1 MFCNRAHNALIL
13 ISFLSPF
20 FLFSMTGDVEKAEH
34 CVRIGSVGC
43 HWHARRG
50 AALGAIEEHDDITP
64 ERNDGVLQRNFIV
77 DVDELSMERNRSR

>member
-1 MFCNRAHNALIL
+1 
-13 ISFLSPF
+13 
-20 FLFSMTGDVEKAEH
+20 MTGDVEKAEH

-43 HWHARRG
+43 HWHVRRG

-64 ERNDGVLQRNFIV
+64 DRNDGVLQRNFIV